1 VLLLDQFPRQI
12 WRDTAMAFAGD
23 PQALVLSL
31 QAVELG
37 WIRRN
42 FVPARDADYSR
53 MSTQKTGWYT
63 CISPARIGAV
73 AAGET
78 SPAVLDRFNECFRLI
93 GIAFQIQDDVLNL
106 VGETALYGK
115 EALGDL
121 LEGKRTVMMIHLF
134 RSADPRTRAR
144 MAEINALPR
153 TAKSFALAEEM
164 LAAMQRFGSIEHASN
179 LADRLARQGV
189 ARFERDL
196 RFLPENP
203 GKAVLRQVANYV
215 VTRAL

>member
-1 VLLLDQFPRQI
+1 ML
-12 WRDTAMAFAGD
+12 WRDGVMRRHVPRRRVSFAVRG
-23 PQALVLSL
+23 
-31 QAVELG
+31 
-37 WIRRN
+37 
-42 FVPARDADYSR
+42 
-53 MSTQKTGWYT
+53 M
-63 CISPARIGAV
+63 
-73 AAGET
+73 
-78 SPAVLDRFNECFRLI
+78 LDRDRVTMAPPLAGRF
-93 GIAFQIQDDVLNL
+93 G
-106 VGETALYGK
+106 
-115 EALGDL
+115 
-121 LEGKRTVMMIHLF
+121 
-134 RSADPRTRAR
+134 DPRTRAR

-203 GKAVLRQVANYV
+203 GKAVLRQVANYM